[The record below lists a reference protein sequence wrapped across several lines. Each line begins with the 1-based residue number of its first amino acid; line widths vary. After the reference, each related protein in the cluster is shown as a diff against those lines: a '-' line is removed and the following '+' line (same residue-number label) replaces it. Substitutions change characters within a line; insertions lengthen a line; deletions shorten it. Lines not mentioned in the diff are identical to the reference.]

1 MTSSIYDR
9 TLLEV
14 FHNTIVLNKEDV
26 AFWTQ
31 FLIENESSFAVT
43 VDRPYTLW
51 LSKASFEAVIQ
62 RIASANP
69 LHEESK
75 ESQ

>member
-1 MTSSIYDR
+1 MTSRYTVSLSGPFR
-9 TLLEV
+9 TSV
-14 FHNTIVLNKEDV
+14 ILNKEDV

-43 VDRPYTLW
+43 VDTPYTLW
-51 LSKASFEAVIQ
+51 LSDESWKAMMKKT
-62 RIASANP
+62 
-69 LHEESK
+69 EEELK